1 MLLGRYNDRHDN
13 KTTAAGLTSDAVTSP
28 LTVKEIKV
36 LLGEKGIE
44 FDAKAKKDDLFKLL
58 EGAE

>member
-1 MLLGRYNDRHDN
+1 MLLRRYKDRYDSI
-13 KTTAAGLTSDAVTSP
+13 TTASEVKPDAVTSP

-36 LLGEKGIE
+36 LLGGKGIE
-44 FDAKAKKDDLFKLL
+44 FDAKAKKEDLIKLL